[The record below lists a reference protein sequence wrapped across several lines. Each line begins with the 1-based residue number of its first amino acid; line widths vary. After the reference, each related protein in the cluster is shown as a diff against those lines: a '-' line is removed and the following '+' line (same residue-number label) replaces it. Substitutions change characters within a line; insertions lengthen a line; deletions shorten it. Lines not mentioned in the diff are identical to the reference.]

1 MFHTAYNS
9 YEAKLNGRDY
19 IGKHSTED
27 PYDNYLGTFKD
38 KSFDPDAKIIMA
50 YSKTPEGASWFEI
63 NFHNVF
69 NVARDPQF
77 VNRAKQTSTKFD
89 RTGVSNTFEQ
99 NQKISE
105 ALVGVSN
112 TPEQNQKISE
122 ALKGLMVGE
131 KHPGYGKP
139 RSEETKQKIRNK
151 KTGIPH
157 SKEAK
162 KKMSEAHIGI
172 QCGGDNPKSKK
183 VRVVYPD
190 GSVKQFPSVKD
201 ASASLEHCANTL
213 SRMCRKGG
221 TFLKGKLKGYTL
233 KYIEDTP

>member
-9 YEAKLNGRDY
+9 YEEKLNGRDY

-89 RTGVSNTFEQ
+89 TTGVSNT
-99 NQKISE
+99 
-105 ALVGVSN
+105 A
-112 TPEQNQKISE
+112 EQNQKISE

-139 RSEETKQKIRNK
+139 RSEETKQKIRDK

-183 VRVVYPD
+183 VRVIYPD
-190 GSVKQFPSVKD
+190 GSVKKFPSVKD
-201 ASASLEHCANTL
+201 ASDSLEHCANTL

-221 TFLKGKLKGYTL
+221 TFLRGKLKGYTL
-233 KYIEDTP
+233 SYIEDTP

>member
-9 YEAKLNGRDY
+9 FETTPNGRDY
-19 IGKHSTED
+19 IGKHSSED

-69 NVARDPQF
+69 DVVMDSQF

-89 RTGVSNTFEQ
+89 RTGVSNT
-99 NQKISE
+99 S
-105 ALVGVSN
+105 
-112 TPEQNQKISE
+112 EQNQKISE

-139 RSEETKQKIRNK
+139 RSEETKQKIRDK
-151 KTGIPH
+151 KTGTPL
-157 SKEAK
+157 SDETK
-162 KKMSEAHIGI
+162 KKISEAHMGI

-190 GSVKQFPSVKD
+190 GTVNDYPCARDAANSVGYDYAALTKRCRGKQTIPRGRF
-201 ASASLEHCANTL
+201 A
-213 SRMCRKGG
+213 
-221 TFLKGKLKGYTL
+221 GYL
-233 KYIEDTP
+233 FRYVEEVP